1 MKNLNLFDSFLS
13 YIELEK
19 EYSKNT
25 ISSYKNDLDDFKEFL
40 KKIDEDPIEIDKKDI
55 FNYLVFLSKK
65 KLKPASLRRKI
76 SALRSFY
83 KFLIRE
89 ELIENDPTID
99 LTLPKKDK
107 VLPDVIS
114 VEEIEKLINII
125 PEKGFKGKRDRA
137 LIELLYSSG
146 LRVSEII
153 NLKINE
159 IDLKN
164 GYLKCFGKGSKER
177 IVPFGSFAKDLL
189 IEYIEERDKNN
200 INSDLLFVT
209 KKGKKI
215 VRQEINNILN
225 RYAKKSKLKKKIH
238 PHMLRHSFATHLL
251 ERGADLRSV
260 QELLGHVD
268 ISTTQIY
275 THLTKEHLRE
285 VYMNS
290 HPLWRKNDKKSDTNN
305 SWWFGNW

>member
-1 MKNLNLFDSFLS
+1 MKNLNFFDNFLS

-40 KKIDEDPIEIDKKDI
+40 TKIDKDPIEIDKKDI

-114 VEEIEKLINII
+114 VEEIEKLVNII

-305 SWWFGNW
+305 S

>member
-125 PEKGFKGKRDRA
+125 PEKGFKGKRDKA

-177 IVPFGSFAKDLL
+177 IVPFGSFAKDFL
-189 IEYIEERDKNN
+189 IEYIEERNKNN

-225 RYAKKSKLKKKIH
+225 SYAKKSKLKKKIH

-305 SWWFGNW
+305 S

>member
-125 PEKGFKGKRDRA
+125 PEKGFKGKRDKA

>member
-89 ELIENDPTID
+89 ELIESDPTID

-209 KKGKKI
+209 KKEKKI

-305 SWWFGNW
+305 S

>member
-1 MKNLNLFDSFLS
+1 MENQEFFNNFINYISF
-13 YIELEK
+13 EK

-25 ISSYKNDLDDFKEFL
+25 IFSYKRDLDDFKEFL
-40 KKIDEDPIEIDKKDI
+40 IKINKDLLSLNKKDV
-55 FNYLVFLSKK
+55 FNYLIFLSKK
-65 KLKPASLRRKI
+65 KLKPSSLRRKI

-89 ELIENDPTID
+89 ELIENDPTSD
-99 LTLPKKDK
+99 LSLPKKEK
-107 VLPDVIS
+107 ILPDVIS
-114 VEEIEKLINII
+114 IEEIERLINII
-125 PEKGFKGKRDRA
+125 KDEDFKGKRDKA
-137 LIELLYSSG
+137 IIELLYSSG
-146 LRVSEII
+146 LRVSEVT
-153 NLKINE
+153 NLKVND

-177 IVPFGSFAKDLL
+177 IVPFGNLAKN
-189 IEYIEERDKNN
+189 YIQNYLNEREKLKL
-200 INSDLLFVT
+200 NSDFLFLT
-209 KKGKKI
+209 KKGEKI
-215 VRQEINNILN
+215 LRQQINNILN
-225 RYAKKSKLKKKIH
+225 YYTKKAKIKRKIH

-285 VYMNS
+285 VYINS
-290 HPLWRKNDKKSDTNN
+290 HPLWRKNDKKSNINN
-305 SWWFGNW
+305 S

>member
-1 MKNLNLFDSFLS
+1 MKNLNFFDNFLS

-40 KKIDEDPIEIDKKDI
+40 TKIDKDPIEIDKKDI

-114 VEEIEKLINII
+114 VEEIEKLVNII

>member
-40 KKIDEDPIEIDKKDI
+40 TKIDKDPIEINKKDI

-305 SWWFGNW
+305 S

>member
-25 ISSYKNDLDDFKEFL
+25 VSSYKNDLDDFKEFL
-40 KKIDEDPIEIDKKDI
+40 TKIDKDPIEIDKKDI

-114 VEEIEKLINII
+114 VEEIEKLVNII

>member
-1 MKNLNLFDSFLS
+1 MKNLNLFDIFLS

-40 KKIDEDPIEIDKKDI
+40 TKIDKDPIEINKKDI

-99 LTLPKKDK
+99 LTLPKRDK

-114 VEEIEKLINII
+114 IEEIEKLINII

-177 IVPFGSFAKDLL
+177 IVPFGSFAKDFL
-189 IEYIEERDKNN
+189 IEYIEERDKN
-200 INSDLLFVT
+200 
-209 KKGKKI
+209 
-215 VRQEINNILN
+215 
-225 RYAKKSKLKKKIH
+225 
-238 PHMLRHSFATHLL
+238 
-251 ERGADLRSV
+251 
-260 QELLGHVD
+260 
-268 ISTTQIY
+268 
-275 THLTKEHLRE
+275 
-285 VYMNS
+285 
-290 HPLWRKNDKKSDTNN
+290 
-305 SWWFGNW
+305 

>member
-1 MKNLNLFDSFLS
+1 MKNLNLFDNFLN

-25 ISSYKNDLDDFKEFL
+25 VISYQKDLENFKEFL
-40 KKIDEDPIEIDKKDI
+40 IKINKNPIEINKKDI
-55 FNYLVFLSKK
+55 FNYLIFLSKK

-76 SALRSFY
+76 SALRSFF

-89 ELIENDPTID
+89 EYLENDPTMD
-99 LTLPKKDK
+99 LTLPKKEK
-107 VLPDVIS
+107 ILPDVIS
-114 VEEIEKLINII
+114 VKEIEKLINII
-125 PEKGFKGKRDRA
+125 PKDGFKGKRDRA

-159 IDLKN
+159 VDLKN

-177 IVPFGSFAKDLL
+177 IVPFGDLAKEFL
-189 IEYIEERDKNN
+189 ISYIEEREKFN
-200 INSDLLFVT
+200 INSELLFVT
-209 KKGKKI
+209 KKGKMI
-215 VRQEINNILN
+215 LRQQINNILN
-225 RYAKKSKLKKKIH
+225 YYAKKSKLKKKIH

-290 HPLWRKNDKKSDTNN
+290 HPLWRKNDKKSDSNN
-305 SWWFGNW
+305 S

>member
-1 MKNLNLFDSFLS
+1 MKNLNLFDIFLS

-40 KKIDEDPIEIDKKDI
+40 TKIDKDPIEIDKKDI

-305 SWWFGNW
+305 S

>member
-1 MKNLNLFDSFLS
+1 
-13 YIELEK
+13 
-19 EYSKNT
+19 
-25 ISSYKNDLDDFKEFL
+25 
-40 KKIDEDPIEIDKKDI
+40 
-55 FNYLVFLSKK
+55 LV
-65 KLKPASLRRKI
+65 
-76 SALRSFY
+76 
-83 KFLIRE
+83 
-89 ELIENDPTID
+89 
-99 LTLPKKDK
+99 
-107 VLPDVIS
+107 
-114 VEEIEKLINII
+114 NII

>member
-25 ISSYKNDLDDFKEFL
+25 VSSYKNDLDDFKEFL
-40 KKIDEDPIEIDKKDI
+40 TKIDEDPIEIDKKDI

-114 VEEIEKLINII
+114 VEEIEKLVNII

-305 SWWFGNW
+305 S

>member
-305 SWWFGNW
+305 S